1 MTGKGRAGPIES
13 LQRSGPV
20 DSRVLTGPGAAKA
33 GSEDEHAGVVLEGTR
48 VDEGGAAASVGT
60 EPGQGDRRLQIIDHA
75 MFAAPPSHRG
85 RTPVRIRRPV
95 LAGSAYGTHAG

>member
-33 GSEDEHAGVVLEGTR
+33 GSEDEHAGVILEGTR
-48 VDEGGAAASVGT
+48 VDEGGAAASVGI
-60 EPGQGDRRLQIIDHA
+60 EPGQGDRRLQIIDHGMQHGPLVGA
-75 MFAAPPSHRG
+75 WRCVPLLAAPPAIVAAHR
-85 RTPVRIRRPV
+85 
-95 LAGSAYGTHAG
+95 

>member
-1 MTGKGRAGPIES
+1 
-13 LQRSGPV
+13 
-20 DSRVLTGPGAAKA
+20 
-33 GSEDEHAGVVLEGTR
+33 
-48 VDEGGAAASVGT
+48 VGI